1 MKRQL
6 QGIALIIFGLLLVNA
21 QEDLNDYISY
31 YMQHTYYMQH
41 RIAIPFTVIGVIIGV
56 IGLVLVFRAEKK
68 HK

>member
-1 MKRQL
+1 MKGQL

-31 YMQHTYYMQH
+31 YMQHTYYMQR